1 MIVIAG
7 TISFDPAKKS
17 QATEAARAL
26 MAETR
31 KEAGCISYGFTA
43 SIEDEGTFH
52 IFEEWKTQADIDAH
66 TQAPHMKAFGKVVP
80 TLGIRGMK
88 LQKYEV
94 SSVGPLR

>member
-7 TISFDPAKKS
+7 TISFDPAKQEEASK
-17 QATEAARAL
+17 AARAL

-31 KEAGCISYGFTA
+31 KEPGCISYGFTA
-43 SIEDEGTFH
+43 DLEDAGCFH

-66 TQAPHMKAFGKVVP
+66 TQAPHMKAFGKLVP
-80 TLGIRGMK
+80 TFGIRGMK

-94 SSVGPLR
+94 ASVGPLR